1 MISRQ
6 SITGEQG
13 ENLCKTLPAPFE
25 RPDLGFEE
33 ALSIEKKQTEGLRV
47 YHVTNSTYK
56 KVILQAE
63 VLHRRQI
70 TMSFMDS

>member
-13 ENLCKTLPAPFE
+13 ENFCKTLPAPFE
-25 RPDLGFEE
+25 RPDLGIEV
-33 ALSIEKKQTEGLRV
+33 ALEIKKNKLRAFGFTMSQIL
-47 YHVTNSTYK
+47 HIK
-56 KVILQAE
+56 KVVASLSVTQTKD
-63 VLHRRQI
+63 